1 MSGPGPVCLGG
12 GAAVPLHQGPRHKR
26 RAMCAL
32 LIFKLSVASFQ
43 QSEKYRS
50 TSTPQ
55 QAHTST
61 NTHLFTDML
70 FLTNARQIKCGCPE
84 RFSA

>member
-1 MSGPGPVCLGG
+1 MSGLGPVCLGG

-32 LIFKLSVASFQ
+32 LIFKLSLASFQ

-50 TSTPQ
+50 TSSPR
-55 QAHTST
+55 
-61 NTHLFTDML
+61 NT
-70 FLTNARQIKCGCPE
+70 QISIHSHGNTFFAKVPTFHQIGI
-84 RFSA
+84 RKVIGK

>member
-1 MSGPGPVCLGG
+1 MSGLGPVCLGG

-32 LIFKLSVASFQ
+32 LIFKLSLASFQ

-50 TSTPQ
+50 TTSPQ
-55 QAHTST
+55 RAHTSLST
-61 NTHLFTDML
+61 NV
-70 FLTNARQIKCGCPE
+70 
-84 RFSA
+84 